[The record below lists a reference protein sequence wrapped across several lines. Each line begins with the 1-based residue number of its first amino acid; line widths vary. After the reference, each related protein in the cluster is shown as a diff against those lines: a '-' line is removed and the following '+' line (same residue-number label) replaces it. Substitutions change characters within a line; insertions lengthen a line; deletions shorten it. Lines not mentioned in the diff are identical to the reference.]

1 MCSKLLDCSVY
12 FSVATNLLYSAVIRL
27 FQLNNALF
35 ILIVSEIRSYE
46 NKYLIV
52 FDKQENWN
60 AIRNS
65 CWSSNITKFT
75 F

>member
-1 MCSKLLDCSVY
+1 M
-12 FSVATNLLYSAVIRL
+12 ATNLLYSAVIRI
-27 FQLNNALF
+27 FRIHNALF
-35 ILIVSEIRSYE
+35 ILFVSKIRSYE

-52 FDKQENWN
+52 FDKQGKWN

-65 CWSSNITKFT
+65 CWSSNNAVTKVSIISNITKLT

>member
-1 MCSKLLDCSVY
+1 M
-12 FSVATNLLYSAVIRL
+12 ATNLLYSAVIRI
-27 FQLNNALF
+27 FNNALF
-35 ILIVSEIRSYE
+35 ILIVSELKSYE

-52 FDKQENWN
+52 LDKQGKWN

-65 CWSSNITKFT
+65 CWSSNSAVTKVSIISNITKLT